1 MCEAIVPHCSLAVRL
16 FESSCLQVVVENN
29 EISGASLAAA
39 GNRIATYNGGYAHH
53 ILMFNNSISDV
64 WGGDR
69 EVMTYGAWFDC
80 ATWTATAVAARHP
93 QSPCRVPRCAIVAS
107 TTSL

>member
-1 MCEAIVPHCSLAVRL
+1 MCEVTVPHCSLAVRL

-69 EVMTYGAWFDC
+69 EVMTYGAWLDC
-80 ATWTATAVAARHP
+80 ATWTATEAAARHP